1 MPEPEGIDD
10 DSNDGSADGDD
21 VRSSDSTDEGS
32 YDGMTLDGVL
42 GFRDMLY
49 TGVLVGTNDGILDGM
64 SFG

>member
-21 VRSSDSTDEGS
+21 VGSSDGTDDGS
-32 YDGMTLDGVL
+32 YNGVTLDGVL
-42 GFRDMLY
+42 GFRDMSY
-49 TGVLVGTNDGILDGM
+49 AGAFVGINDGIFDGL